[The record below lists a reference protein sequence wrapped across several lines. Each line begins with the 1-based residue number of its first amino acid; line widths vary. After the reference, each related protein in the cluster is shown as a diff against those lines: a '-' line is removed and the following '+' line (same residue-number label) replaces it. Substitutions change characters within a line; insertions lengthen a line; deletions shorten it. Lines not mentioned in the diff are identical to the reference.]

1 MKLALC
7 LAGGGIKGAAHI
19 GAIKALE
26 EENINISY
34 IGGTSSGS
42 IIATLYA
49 CGFTTS
55 EMYNIFKRYAKEI
68 KYIDSKN
75 LFEFIK
81 DLITFKGFRLNGLNS
96 GDKIYNLVKE
106 ICNTKNIKNINQ
118 IKLPLV
124 IPSVSLYDEKLYVF
138 SNNIIGNKSDK
149 IKYINDVDIAFAVRA
164 SCSYPGV
171 FSPCEYNGSL
181 LVDGGIAENLPWRET
196 KRAGADK
203 VISIVFNDVKPQK
216 CLCNL
221 FDIISKSFTIIFKE
235 LANYEWDGTDYLIKI
250 EFDKKIKLLDT
261 KQIEYLYKEGYIQT
275 KRKIR
280 DIKKELST

>member
-26 EENINISY
+26 EENIKISY

-49 CGFTTS
+49 CGFTTG

-75 LFEFIK
+75 LFKFIK
-81 DLITFKGFRLNGLNS
+81 DIITFKGFRLNGLNS

-106 ICNTKNIKNINQ
+106 ICDTKNIKNINQ

-124 IPSVSLYDEKLYVF
+124 IPAVSLYDEKLYVF

-181 LVDGGIAENLPWRET
+181 LVDGGIAENLPWKET

-250 EFDKKIKLLDT
+250 EFDKKIRLLDT

-280 DIKKELST
+280 DIKKELSN

>member
-26 EENINISY
+26 EENIKISY

-49 CGFTTS
+49 CGFTTG

-75 LFEFIK
+75 LFKFIK

-106 ICNTKNIKNINQ
+106 ICDTKNIKSINQ

-124 IPSVSLYDEKLYVF
+124 IPAVSLYDEKLYVF

-181 LVDGGIAENLPWRET
+181 LVDGGIAENLPWKET

-250 EFDKKIKLLDT
+250 EFDKKIRLLDT

-280 DIKKELST
+280 DIKKELSN

>member
-26 EENINISY
+26 EENIKISY

-49 CGFTTS
+49 CGFTTG

-75 LFEFIK
+75 LFKFIK
-81 DLITFKGFRLNGLNS
+81 DIITFKGFRLNGLNS

-106 ICNTKNIKNINQ
+106 ICDTKNIKNINQ

-124 IPSVSLYDEKLYVF
+124 IPAVSLYDEKLYVF

-181 LVDGGIAENLPWRET
+181 LVDGGIAENLPWKET

-275 KRKIR
+275 KRKVR
-280 DIKKELST
+280 DIKKELQ

>member
-49 CGFTTS
+49 CGFTTG

-75 LFEFIK
+75 LFKFIK
-81 DLITFKGFRLNGLNS
+81 DIITFKGFRLNGLNS

-106 ICNTKNIKNINQ
+106 ICDTKNIKNINQ

-124 IPSVSLYDEKLYVF
+124 IPAVSLYDEKLYVF

-181 LVDGGIAENLPWRET
+181 LVDGGIAENLPWKET

-275 KRKIR
+275 KRKVR
-280 DIKKELST
+280 DIKKELQ